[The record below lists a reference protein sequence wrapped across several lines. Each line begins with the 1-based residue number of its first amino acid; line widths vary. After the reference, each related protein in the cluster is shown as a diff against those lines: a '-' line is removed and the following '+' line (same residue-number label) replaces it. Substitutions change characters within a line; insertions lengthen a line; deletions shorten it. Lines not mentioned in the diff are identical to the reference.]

1 MNTLAINEP
10 QFLIL
15 LIYTKLTSTK
25 INKKDEICK
34 DSTALTTYFYIIR
47 AELSQLI
54 PFFTPCTI
62 EEGHLYATGY
72 MEGKNS

>member
-1 MNTLAINEP
+1 M
-10 QFLIL
+10 
-15 LIYTKLTSTK
+15 
-25 INKKDEICK
+25 ICK
-34 DSTALTTYFYIIR
+34 DNTALTTYFYIVR

-72 MEGKNS
+72 MEGKTAEEVRTTVLFMHIKA